1 MKNII
6 HTTTLHKLFV
16 SFFLATWLII
26 FSLFASCSPAH
37 AADKY
42 IIDVSITPDLS
53 FTLSYMEG
61 TKEELARRFD
71 TENSTEICKKL
82 TTERSKEVGDVA
94 KRDQLKV
101 TPIEIGDCSV
111 EDNYFFIAY
120 SGKITAES
128 LGFMDLINT
137 TFIVDDQI
145 SAFVDSRG
153 LRMPEG
159 VTGDDIGTMR
169 FKLPGEI
176 KNVTPDVG
184 KVSGN
189 TWTLEN
195 PLTETQ
201 IHQNRIVII
210 KATRGTPVTNSSSN
224 LGLILGITI
233 PTVLIIVAVI
243 VLLIVRSKRKK
254 KQQPFPPY
262 PARSGTYPPPPCMP
276 GNSPYPTQPQV
287 PGYPAAPGAPVMPG
301 VASYSPNVPPPA
313 QPGAPMPGGN
323 YPYPHPYPPANPQ
336 GSQAGYPRA
345 AQGYGMPAPGFPP
358 PTAPPQPAAGQE
370 ANPKDSNQATP
381 EEQQGQDI

>member
-16 SFFLATWLII
+16 SFFLATWLIL

-195 PLTETQ
+195 PLSETQ
-201 IHQNRIVII
+201 ILHNRIVII
-210 KATRGTPVTNSSSN
+210 KATRGTPVTNSGSN
-224 LGLILGITI
+224 LGLILGSTI
-233 PTVLIIVAVI
+233 PAALIIVAVI
-243 VLLIVRSKRKK
+243 VLLIVRSNRKK
-254 KQQPFPPY
+254 KQQQLPAY
-262 PARSGTYPPPPCMP
+262 PAAYGAYPQQPFMSGNPAQGST
-276 GNSPYPTQPQV
+276 
-287 PGYPAAPGAPVMPG
+287 PGYPAAPGAPGMPG
-301 VASYSPNVPPPA
+301 AAPYPPNIPPPG
-313 QPGAPMPGGN
+313 QPGAPMPGGY
-323 YPYPHPYPPANPQ
+323 YPYPYPYPPANAQSSP
-336 GSQAGYPRA
+336 AGYPLPNQA
-345 AQGYGMPAPGFPP
+345 YGTPPPGFPP
-358 PTAPPQPAAGQE
+358 PAAPPQPAAEQPG
-370 ANPKDSNQATP
+370 NPEDSNQAP
-381 EEQQGQDI
+381 PADQPGREK